1 MKLKK
6 KALKDAM
13 TPFKTVYSSKEG
25 IENIVLK
32 ELMYFHF
39 PMGVE
44 FDISEPI
51 LYEDELPNMFGGNP
65 IKADGKIYFDNVD
78 FEEGFCIMYQ
88 ELTLNPNDTMQ
99 LLKDFFIQS
108 KIDGDA
114 MKKALKTAEI
124 KINDKNTYEYYF
136 DPGVPHKI
144 EAFRESIININNEK
158 SKSIEKTIIE
168 LIYNE

>member
-1 MKLKK
+1 
-6 KALKDAM
+6 
-13 TPFKTVYSSKEG
+13 
-25 IENIVLK
+25 
-32 ELMYFHF
+32 
-39 PMGVE
+39 MGVE
-44 FDISEPI
+44 FDISEPL

-88 ELTLNPNDTMQ
+88 ELTLNPDDTMQ

-108 KIDGDA
+108 KIDGEA
-114 MKKALKTAEI
+114 LEKALKTAEI

-144 EAFRESIININNEK
+144 ETFRESIININNEK